1 MAVFRLCFE
10 LIMPSAGVLS
20 LVVFASAVIVDSSLT
35 AQTRSTSVGG
45 QETCPKP
52 PRVSLKEILRAMSGH
67 GAYSLTSTT
76 TSIRFAG
83 EALLAIVQR
92 RKQEAPASTH
102 LQINH
107 ADWFAAHLKTAG
119 VSHAGMSEAARASF
133 EQRRDALVD
142 YGSRVVEQ
150 VIKGPVPIMA
160 IDVTLFWPDTGGAL
174 SEFTYLD
181 TLSHPPVKVYHQ
193 RVVRFK
199 LLQYENLLLFDQI
212 RGISVR
218 PLGFLSAVFAV
229 LGKPDLRQI
238 RLALSSDQWQVMRGT
253 VNVFAGIT
261 KTGTGTVE
269 PGGRG
274 HEGVPHARSDLR
286 ALAEQMKRPFELRY
300 GAPSCQTKLAMQ
312 DRRRECQGMMGGAG
326 ACPR

>member
-1 MAVFRLCFE
+1 
-10 LIMPSAGVLS
+10 
-20 LVVFASAVIVDSSLT
+20 
-35 AQTRSTSVGG
+35 
-45 QETCPKP
+45 
-52 PRVSLKEILRAMSGH
+52 VSLKEILRAMSGH